1 MNDHGLTARHRE
13 RAHAL
18 GAHDAESPALIHIA
32 GAAGKEQPYV
42 RKAGHLRGVPMNPLL
57 IILLLVLLDANAAAQ
72 VEECDQEKA
81 RQEVQRLTTA
91 AVIISTAQF
100 LPNVTAV
107 VDQRWWSRSSLE
119 EKAALA
125 RNIDC
130 TIAGPNNIM
139 LRSVIFRSNRDNQEL
154 GVYSQN
160 ELRLAPTLR

>member
-1 MNDHGLTARHRE
+1 MLPR
-13 RAHAL
+13 
-18 GAHDAESPALIHIA
+18 SPGALIHIA

-42 RKAGHLRGVPMNPLL
+42 RKAGHLRGVSMNPLL
-57 IILLLVLLDANAAAQ
+57 VILLLILLGANTAAQ
-72 VEECDQEKA
+72 VGECDQEKS
-81 RQEVQRLTTA
+81 RQEVQRLSAA

-100 LPNVTAV
+100 LPYMTVV

-160 ELRLAPTLR
+160 ELKLAPTLR

>member
-1 MNDHGLTARHRE
+1 
-13 RAHAL
+13 
-18 GAHDAESPALIHIA
+18 
-32 GAAGKEQPYV
+32 
-42 RKAGHLRGVPMNPLL
+42 LRSVPMNPLL
-57 IILLLVLLDANAAAQ
+57 VILLLILLDANAAAQ
-72 VEECDQEKA
+72 VEECDQEKS
-81 RQEVQRLTTA
+81 RQEVQRLTAA

-160 ELRLAPTLR
+160 ELKLAPTLR

>member
-1 MNDHGLTARHRE
+1 
-13 RAHAL
+13 
-18 GAHDAESPALIHIA
+18 
-32 GAAGKEQPYV
+32 
-42 RKAGHLRGVPMNPLL
+42 MNPLPV
-57 IILLLVLLDANAAAQ
+57 ILLLILLGANTAAQ
-72 VEECDQEKA
+72 VGECDQEKS
-81 RQEVQRLTTA
+81 RQEVQRLTAA

-130 TIAGPNNIM
+130 TVAGPNNIM

-160 ELRLAPTLR
+160 ELKLAPTLR

>member
-1 MNDHGLTARHRE
+1 MRGPNGTVR
-13 RAHAL
+13 
-18 GAHDAESPALIHIA
+18 SPGRWSKSPGALIHIA
-32 GAAGKEQPYV
+32 GAAGKEQPHI
-42 RKAGHLRGVPMNPLL
+42 RKLGHLRGVPMNPLL
-57 IILLLVLLDANAAAQ
+57 IILLLILLDANAAAQ
-72 VEECDQEKA
+72 VEECDQEKS
-81 RQEVQRLTTA
+81 RQEVQRLSTA

-130 TIAGPNNIM
+130 AVAGPNNIM

-160 ELRLAPTLR
+160 ELKLAPTLR